1 MRKIPGTE
9 IMRPTTTAPG
19 FLRGYVLPALWLFA
33 LPLFGLWF
41 TGHATSSVDGDVLSS
56 IEQQVAQD
64 TQLDEQQR
72 QETLAFFRAV
82 PASAA
87 CLSTDAELA
96 NFRSNLGGVCKDVQQ
111 FDWMHSLALGLLALG
126 LATTVIALL
135 CGLAAFVSRPFQYGS
150 FVIGWNVLR
159 VTGALQAIGQGGL
172 AVWLSYWVTA
182 LWFNRY
188 SPKLIL
194 VVGALA
200 AMAIF
205 MVVVAIFRR
214 PPMDFE
220 VEAEVLEESK
230 APELWAHVRKLCA
243 RLQTPPPNNIL
254 AGIDANFFVT
264 EGDVRV
270 GDRTLSGRT
279 LYVSLS
285 LLRLMEQ
292 SEADAVLAHEMG
304 HLLGGDTGHGK
315 RLAPMLAHFG
325 QYLQTLHEGGLTRPI
340 YHFMVAYRG
349 LFELSLG
356 RSRRASELA
365 ADRLAAGIT
374 SGRDIARSLVK
385 VGAYAGFRE
394 RVESDLFSRDERQQ
408 SVAIARRVALGFAEY
423 AQSDAVHGDLHGT
436 VTPHPFDSHPPL
448 SARLENVNARLAPA
462 DMAQVLLE
470 PVTFSWVTT
479 IEDVD
484 AIEARLWG
492 AYEARFS
499 QAHDM
504 VLAYRYVPSNEAERE
519 HVERHFPPLTFEG
532 KDVGVDAQ
540 LDFAQV
546 SYTEWEEPVLLE
558 HVTNASTADRMFKK
572 YLDLQLAGEGRSKEK
587 RSICLSKLKDPDA
600 LLRAF
605 EHYLGRSRA
614 MKEYQARSQQAA

>member
-1 MRKIPGTE
+1 
-9 IMRPTTTAPG
+9 MRPTTTAPG
-19 FLRGYVLPALWLFA
+19 FLRSYVLPALWLFA

-41 TGHATSSVDGDVLSS
+41 TGHATASVDGDVLES
-56 IEQQVAQD
+56 IEKQVSQD
-64 TQLDEQQR
+64 TELTEEQR
-72 QETLAFFRAV
+72 AETLAFFRAV

-87 CLSTDAELA
+87 CLSTDEALA
-96 NFRSNLGGVCKDVQQ
+96 NFRSNLAEVCKDVKQ
-111 FDWMHSLALGLLALG
+111 FDWMHSLASGLLALG

-135 CGLAAFVSRPFQYGS
+135 CGLAAFVSRPFQFIS
-150 FVIGWNVLR
+150 FVVGWNVLR

-188 SPKLIL
+188 SPKLIG
-194 VVGALA
+194 VVGILV

-205 MVVVAIFRR
+205 LVVVAIFRR

-230 APELWAHVRKLCA
+230 APELWAHVRRLCA
-243 RLQTPPPNNIL
+243 RLDTPPPDHIL

-264 EGDVRV
+264 ESDVRV
-270 GDRTLSGRT
+270 GGQTLSGRT

-285 LLRLMEQ
+285 LLRLLEQ

-315 RLAPMLAHFG
+315 RLAPRLAHFA

-340 YHFMVAYRG
+340 YHFMLAYRG

-356 RSRRASELA
+356 RSRRESELA

-385 VGAYAGFRE
+385 VGAYAGFRD
-394 RVESDLFSRDERQQ
+394 RVEADLFSRDERQQ
-408 SVAIARRVALGFAEY
+408 SVAIARRVALGFADY
-423 AQSDAVHGDLHGT
+423 AQSDAVHGDLHGS

-448 SARLENVNARLAPA
+448 SARLENVNARLAPS

-470 PVTFSWVTT
+470 PVTFSWVST
-479 IEDVD
+479 IQEAE

-499 QAHDM
+499 QAHDL
-504 VLAYRYVPSNEAERE
+504 VLAYRYVPSNDEERQ
-519 HVERHFPPLTFEG
+519 HVERHFPPLSFEG
-532 KDVGVDAQ
+532 KEAGHEAT

-546 SYTEWEEPVLLE
+546 HCPEWEEPVLLSE
-558 HVTNASTADRMFKK
+558 VTHASTADRMFKK
-572 YLDLQLAGEGRSKEK
+572 YLDLQVTGEGRSKEK
-587 RSICLSKLKDPDA
+587 RSLCLSKLKDPDA

-605 EHYLGRSRA
+605 EHYLGRCRA
-614 MKEYQARSQQAA
+614 MKEHQARSQQAA

>member
-1 MRKIPGTE
+1 
-9 IMRPTTTAPG
+9 MRPTKTAPG
-19 FLRGYVLPALWLFA
+19 FLRSYVLPALWLFA

-41 TGHATSSVDGDVLSS
+41 TGHATSRLDGKVLSA
-56 IEQQVAQD
+56 IEEQIAQD
-64 TQLDEQQR
+64 PQLDEQQR
-72 QETLAFFRAV
+72 EASLAFFRAV
-82 PASAA
+82 PASVA
-87 CLSTDAELA
+87 CLGTDESLA
-96 NFRSNLGGVCKDVQQ
+96 NFRSNLGEVCSDARQ
-111 FDWMHSLALGLLALG
+111 FGWMHSVALGLLVLG
-126 LATTVIALL
+126 LATTALVLL
-135 CGLAAFVSRPFQYGS
+135 CGLAAFVSRPFQYLS
-150 FVIGWNVLR
+150 FAVGWNVLR
-159 VTGALQAIGQGGL
+159 VTAALQAIGQGGL

-182 LWFNRY
+182 LWLNRY
-188 SPKLIL
+188 SPKLIGIMG
-194 VVGALA
+194 VLA
-200 AMAIF
+200 AMGIF
-205 MVVVAIFRR
+205 LVVVGIFRR

-230 APELWAHVRKLCA
+230 APELWAHVRRLCA
-243 RLQTPPPNNIL
+243 RIQTPAPDHIL

-264 EGDVRV
+264 ESDVRV

-285 LLRLMEQ
+285 LLRLLEQ

-325 QYLQTLHEGGLTRPI
+325 HYLQTLHDGGLTRPI

-365 ADRLAAGIT
+365 ADRLAAGLT

-385 VGAYAGFRE
+385 VGAYAGFRA
-394 RVESDLFSRDERQQ
+394 RVEAELFSRDEQQQ
-408 SVAIARRVALGFAEY
+408 SVAIAQRVALGFADY
-423 AQSDAVHGDLHGT
+423 AQSEAVHGDLHGT

-448 SARLENVNARLAPA
+448 SARLENVNARLTPS

-470 PVTFSWVTT
+470 PVTFSWVSTMA
-479 IEDVD
+479 EAE

-499 QAHDM
+499 QAHDL
-504 VLAYRYVPSNEAERE
+504 VLAYRYVPSNEAERQ

-532 KDVGVDAQ
+532 KEAGLEVR

-546 SYTEWEEPVLLE
+546 SCTEWEEPVLLE
-558 HVTNASTADRMFKK
+558 QVTHASKDDRMFRK
-572 YLDLQLAGEGRSKEK
+572 YLDLQVTGAGRSKQK
-587 RSICLSKLKDPDA
+587 RSINLSKLKDPDA
-600 LLRAF
+600 LLNAF
-605 EHYLGRSRA
+605 AQYLGRSRS
-614 MKEYQARSQQAA
+614 MQEHRARSQQAA